1 MGYGSDFSPDG
12 RQFALLDTDGKL
24 KIWNVKDNQLTQE
37 YIPDLHLSQPYTC
50 FVWFTDC
57 DGEDG
62 TLYIA
67 LGTSKG
73 GVDLY
78 SHAKGKLDRKLTGDG
93 HAGAVTS
100 ICLHSKSTLY
110 TSGEDF
116 KIFEWSLTKCSS
128 VRYFSI
134 DRIVPTCIVSLPLSN
149 SLLLGCKQLHQWSL
163 GEVPQKKATLTG
175 HSADVSSMKVV
186 QFAEGEEYVVTTAK
200 KNREIYLW
208 KIGSKKNPKGT
219 FLMEHIGSVVSCS
232 VFDRKL
238 IIAAVTQSVGANGG
252 VVHLFVIED
261 IGEIGKKQ
269 NPKVTLTVAFDSRKE
284 VGAFDSRTDVG
295 PIPIVAATTSF
306 SQPQNSNILI
316 GYGNLPTLSFE
327 DVSYDPNKKIQT
339 LERKDPRLSR
349 QEKNKDKTH
358 VPNTDDTQYNPGV
371 PRRNRKAEISIIER
385 LSILSTSQNDD
396 DKGHSLVE
404 TLKQA
409 LHNHDAANIRTVLAT
424 KDENT
429 IRSTL
434 RRLPAH
440 FVPSLIDELTRLTQ
454 KKTANVQVAVRW
466 LKLLL
471 QIHASQLMALGKDEL
486 HDRFGALLGILQNRT
501 NCLSQLSA
509 LSGRL
514 DLLLNQIK
522 RNTDDDPIFNHE
534 NLLVYEDE
542 ASNDEDSADE
552 NGMEYGSQSTD
563 EEMTDGTSNGSET

>member
-1 MGYGSDFSPDG
+1 M
-12 RQFALLDTDGKL
+12 DGKL

-37 YIPDLHLSQPYTC
+37 YVPDLHLSQPYTC
-50 FVWFTDC
+50 FVWFTAC
-57 DGEDG
+57 DGKDG

-100 ICLHSKSTLY
+100 ICLHPKSTLY

-134 DRIVPTCIVSLPLSN
+134 GRIVPTCIVSLPLSN

-163 GEVPQKKATLTG
+163 GEVPQKKDTLTG

-186 QFAEGEEYVVTTAK
+186 QFAEREEYVVTTAK

-208 KIGSKKNPKGT
+208 KIGSKKNPNGT

-232 VFDRKL
+232 GFDRKL

-261 IGEIGKKQ
+261 IRDIGRKQ
-269 NPKVTLTVAFDSRKE
+269 NPKVTLTVAFDSINE
-284 VGAFDSRTDVG
+284 NGS
-295 PIPIVAATTSF
+295 IPIVSATTSF
-306 SQPQNSNILI
+306 SQPHSSNILI

-327 DVSYDPNKKIQT
+327 DVRYDPNNKIQI
-339 LERKDPRLSR
+339 LKREDPRSQLSP
-349 QEKNKDKTH
+349 QDKTKETCKT
-358 VPNTDDTQYNPGV
+358 NNP
-371 PRRNRKAEISIIER
+371 PCRNGTFGER
-385 LSILSTSQNDD
+385 LHLRTSQNDD

-404 TLKQA
+404 ILKQA
-409 LHNHDAANIRTVLAT
+409 LHNHDAENFRTVLAT

-434 RRLPAH
+434 KRLPAH

-454 KKTANVQVAVRW
+454 KKTANVRVAVRW

-501 NCLSQLSA
+501 NCLSELSM

-514 DLLLNQIK
+514 DLLLNPIK

-563 EEMTDGTSNGSET
+563 EEVTDDTSNGSETLAETVHQFGS